1 MEISRTSSSGKQPK
15 ITINDTVAYWAIK
28 LAKSGYY
35 GGNPEL
41 VKQAPLDMVLQILQY
56 ERFETDLQVA
66 YRKLSE

>member
-28 LAKSGYY
+28 LAKAGYY

-41 VKQAPLDMVLQILQY
+41 VKQAPVDMVLQILQY